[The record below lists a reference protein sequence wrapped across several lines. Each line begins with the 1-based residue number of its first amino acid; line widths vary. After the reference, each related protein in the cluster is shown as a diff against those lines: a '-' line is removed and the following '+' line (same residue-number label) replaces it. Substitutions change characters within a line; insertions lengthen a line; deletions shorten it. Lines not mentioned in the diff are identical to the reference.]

1 LGVAPSCQLNQIR
14 RVEGEQALDDAGPQP
29 RGDPAAVTVQ
39 AKLVLEGPDDRLHPL
54 AQPGREATW
63 VGLVGTGG
71 AQQDQLLAGQ
81 GGLDLVAGKPLS
93 LTSTVPGTGVLAGR
107 SSSRSSAWRSP
118 ASLGLARPNP
128 VVVPS
133 QVTTSSRLAPQ
144 EKRWWEV
151 SRP

>member
-107 SSSRSSAWRSP
+107 SS
-118 ASLGLARPNP
+118 LGLARPNP